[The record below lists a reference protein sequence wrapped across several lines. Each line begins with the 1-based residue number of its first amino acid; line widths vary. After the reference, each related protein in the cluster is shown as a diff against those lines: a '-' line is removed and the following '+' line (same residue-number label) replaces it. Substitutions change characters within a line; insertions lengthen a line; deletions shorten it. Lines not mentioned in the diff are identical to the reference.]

1 MSTGLQSNVEPFQKS
16 VLGPEGSWVSILNV
30 ITPQLCQ
37 TGVLQTTTGYKSQ
50 TPNPMRCGVLGVS
63 RTKDSQQVEGLWVS
77 VITTIINI
85 SVMIAAVKIKNR
97 YYDQSCTYK

>member
-1 MSTGLQSNVEPFQKS
+1 
-16 VLGPEGSWVSILNV
+16 
-30 ITPQLCQ
+30 
-37 TGVLQTTTGYKSQ
+37 
-50 TPNPMRCGVLGVS
+50 MRCGVLGVS

-77 VITTIINI
+77 VIPKVITTIINI